1 MTCGALCVR
10 SVQVAEPEESVL
22 AASRR
27 MAAAGVGT
35 VVVLGPG
42 GRPLGIVTDR
52 DVVVRCVAEERDP
65 AATPLA
71 QVMTSPVQHVYEA
84 TPLDEALA
92 HMAGA
97 HTRRL
102 VVLDAQDRLAGI
114 LALDDVVELLAEEAG
129 SIGRIVRG
137 RAARA

>member
-1 MTCGALCVR
+1 VTCGALCVR
-10 SVQVAEPEESVL
+10 SVQVAKPGESVL
-22 AASRR
+22 EASRR
-27 MAAAGVGT
+27 MTAAGVGT
-35 VVVLGPG
+35 VVVLGEDA
-42 GRPLGIVTDR
+42 RPLGIVTDR
-52 DVVVRCVAEERDP
+52 DVVVRCVAEGRDP
-65 AATPLA
+65 AATDLA

-97 HTRRL
+97 HARRL

-129 SIGRIVRG
+129 SIGRLI
-137 RAARA
+137 AARR